1 MRNGVVVE
9 NRKMYFPRTN
19 LREMVSVSVK
29 FLSVPL
35 LFLIALLATSPA
47 LAALCTDS
55 SLITQDQAL
64 KRQLAA
70 VRNLERTRKCTAEN
84 SQGGFFNACRDLA
97 QRRGDIQSKLQIN
110 SAALARCSGASATTA
125 ATTQKR
131 TAKTPPS
138 VNIKKTD
145 AIATGAPNQFLGK
158 YSGTPLLFCVRLSD
172 GYYFP
177 APHSQYARS
186 DQIKETLAQ
195 CSFICE
201 TQDVNL
207 YVLNDPAAE
216 TAGMLSVDKRET
228 YGNLPTAY
236 RYQSDRNF
244 SKCNWDRYNS
254 YIQQVKF
261 SREKPK
267 KIKTGASSKTASAQV
282 ETVVDETLAE
292 AAPERDLTEE
302 LSDRNVRIIGP
313 EFLQQGNDKL
323 INFDTEKQ
331 HTDAG
336 LKTEKSIE

>member
-1 MRNGVVVE
+1 MRKGVVVE
-9 NRKMYFPRTN
+9 SSKFYFPHKN
-19 LREMVSVSVK
+19 LREVIIVFVK
-29 FLSVPL
+29 RLSFPL
-35 LFLIALLATSPA
+35 LFLLGLFAASPA
-47 LAALCTDS
+47 LAALCADS
-55 SLITQDQAL
+55 ALITQDQAL

-70 VRNLERTRKCTAEN
+70 VKNLERSRKCTAEN
-84 SQGGFFNACRDLA
+84 SQGGFFNACRDLV
-97 QRRGDIQSKLQIN
+97 QRRGDIQSKLQAN
-110 SAALARCSGASATTA
+110 SAALARCSGSNLVTTA
-125 ATTQKR
+125 PQKR
-131 TAKTPPS
+131 TAKTLPS
-138 VNIKKTD
+138 VNLKKAD
-145 AIATGAPNQFLGK
+145 ALRTSGQFLGQ

-177 APHSQYARS
+177 APHSQYAKS

-216 TAGMLSVDKRET
+216 TSGMLSVDKRET

-244 SKCNWDRYNS
+244 NKCNWDRYNS

-267 KIKTGASSKTASAQV
+267 KTKVAASSKTASVTA
-282 ETVVDETLAE
+282 EPENDESFAE
-292 AAPERDLTEE
+292 STPEGDLTEK
-302 LSDRNVRIIGP
+302 SADRNVRIIGP

-323 INFDTEKQ
+323 INFETEKQ

-336 LKTEKSIE
+336 LQADKSIE

>member
-1 MRNGVVVE
+1 MRNGVAVDSRQIYFLSK
-9 NRKMYFPRTN
+9 NR
-19 LREMVSVSVK
+19 REMVTVPVK
-29 FLSVPL
+29 WLSVPL
-35 LFLIALLATSPA
+35 LFLIVLLATSPA

-70 VRNLERTRKCTAEN
+70 VRNLERSRKCTAEN

-97 QRRGDIQSKLQIN
+97 QRRGDIQSKLQAS
-110 SAALARCSGASATTA
+110 SAALARCSGTSTSSASA
-125 ATTQKR
+125 TQKR
-131 TAKTPPS
+131 TAKTPPAVS
-138 VNIKKTD
+138 VKKTD
-145 AIATGAPNQFLGK
+145 TVASGSSGQFMGK

-201 TQDVNL
+201 TPDVNL

-228 YGNLPTAY
+228 YGSLPTAY

-254 YIQQVKF
+254 YIKHVKF
-261 SREKPK
+261 GRDKTK
-267 KIKTGASSKTASAQV
+267 KLKLPAPEQTAP
-282 ETVVDETLAE
+282 TLAE
-292 AAPERDLTEE
+292 IEAEIEPAPLRDLAEE
-302 LSDRNVRIIGP
+302 NADRSIRIVGP
-313 EFLQQGNDKL
+313 EFLQGGNDKF
-323 INFDTEKQ
+323 ISFDADKQ

-336 LKTEKSIE
+336 LKTDKSIE

>member
-1 MRNGVVVE
+1 MRKGVVVE
-9 NRKMYFPRTN
+9 YRQIYFLRRN
-19 LREMVSVSVK
+19 LREMIPVSVK
-29 FLSVPL
+29 WLSLPFLFVVA
-35 LFLIALLATSPA
+35 FLATSPA
-47 LAALCTDS
+47 LAALCSDS
-55 SLITQDQAL
+55 SLISQDSAL

-70 VRNLERTRKCTAEN
+70 VKNLERSRKCTAEN
-84 SQGGFFNACRDLA
+84 AQGGFFNACRDLA
-97 QRRGDIQSKLQIN
+97 QRRGDIQSKLQSN
-110 SAALARCSGASATTA
+110 SAALARCSGTNTVSTTV
-125 ATTQKR
+125 TPKR
-131 TAKTPPS
+131 TAKTPPV
-138 VNIKKTD
+138 VNVKK
-145 AIATGAPNQFLGK
+145 AEIVAGAPSQFLGK

-201 TQDVNL
+201 TSDVNL

-216 TAGMLSVDKRET
+216 TSGMLSVDRRET
-228 YGNLPTAY
+228 YGSLPAAY
-236 RYQSDRNF
+236 RYQTDRNF

-267 KIKTGASSKTASAQV
+267 KTKGIAVSKTASVQAGS
-282 ETVVDETLAE
+282 VDDESLAD

-302 LSDRNVRIIGP
+302 LADRNVRIIGP
-313 EFLQQGNDKL
+313 EFLQQDNDKL
-323 INFDTEKQ
+323 INFETEKL

-336 LKTEKSIE
+336 LRTDKSIE

>member
-1 MRNGVVVE
+1 MRKSVVVE
-9 NRKMYFPRTN
+9 SSKFYFLHEN
-19 LREMVSVSVK
+19 LREVIIVFVK
-29 FLSVPL
+29 RLSFSL
-35 LFLIALLATSPA
+35 LFLLGLFAASPA
-47 LAALCTDS
+47 LAALCADS

-70 VRNLERTRKCTAEN
+70 VKNLERSRKCTAEN
-84 SQGGFFNACRDLA
+84 SQGGFFNACRDLV
-97 QRRGDIQSKLQIN
+97 QRRGDIQSKLQAN
-110 SAALARCSGASATTA
+110 SAALARCSGSNFVTTA
-125 ATTQKR
+125 PQKR
-131 TAKTPPS
+131 TAKTPPP
-138 VNIKKTD
+138 VNVKKTD
-145 AIATGAPNQFLGK
+145 TLRASNQFIGQ

-177 APHSQYARS
+177 APHSQYAKS

-216 TAGMLSVDKRET
+216 TSGMLSVDKRET
-228 YGNLPTAY
+228 YGNLSTAY

-244 SKCNWDRYNS
+244 NKCNWDRYNS

-267 KIKTGASSKTASAQV
+267 KTKVAASVKTASAKTEPV
-282 ETVVDETLAE
+282 NDENFAE
-292 AAPERDLTEE
+292 SAPERDLTEK
-302 LSDRNVRIIGP
+302 SADRNVRIIGP

-323 INFDTEKQ
+323 INFETEKQ

-336 LKTEKSIE
+336 LQADKSIE